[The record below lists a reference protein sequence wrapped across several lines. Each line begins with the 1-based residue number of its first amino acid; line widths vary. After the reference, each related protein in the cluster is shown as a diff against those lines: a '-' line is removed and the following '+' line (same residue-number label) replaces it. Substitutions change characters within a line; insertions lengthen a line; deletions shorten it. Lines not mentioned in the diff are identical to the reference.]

1 MGRLTPQKYTYVISA
16 SGQPLM
22 PTTRQ
27 GHVRRL
33 LNAGKARITSHVP
46 YTIQLKYDTDSITQ
60 PMHGG
65 LRPGRD
71 NISASVITN
80 NGEEVFRCHL
90 TTRNREIAKLMA
102 ERRQHRQASRRG
114 ERLVRKRLGQR
125 YGTTFNGFMERI
137 LPGCEKPVKV
147 KDIINTE
154 ARFNNRTRPAG
165 WVTPTVRQLIQTH
178 MSLIRKVCKLL
189 PITDWSVQVDK
200 HSFMILDNG
209 MVWGSDFCNGRM
221 KGYKSVKDYVR
232 ARQGGK
238 CIICGKPI
246 EHFHHVI
253 PRHLDGSDLP
263 ENIVGLCKTCHEGIH
278 TDKIQTALKGK
289 FKKYASLSA
298 LNQAMPFILK
308 EMVSVYGKDGISAV
322 SHTDVTAHMADNSID
337 RSTAIASMGSGIVVT
352 DPSAHCFE
360 LRQFRRHDR
369 QLIKSQRERTY
380 KLDGVT
386 VAKNRTPRFEQ
397 PKDMPALST
406 WYENEVFAKG
416 KALADTVLSRITV
429 TKSKRYYNNPH
440 RLMPGARFMYQ
451 GKSYILSGSLSN
463 SSYYRAYGDTRT
475 NYPAGKS
482 SLLRHNTGI
491 VFIS

>member
-1 MGRLTPQKYTYVISA
+1 MGKLTSQKYIYVISEL
-16 SGQPLM
+16 GQPLM

-33 LNAGKARITSHVP
+33 LNAGKARIASHVP
-46 YTIQLKYDTDSITQ
+46 YTIQLKYDTDGITQ

-71 NISASVITN
+71 NISASVITDD
-80 NGEEVFRCHL
+80 GKEVFKCHL
-90 TTRNREIAKLMA
+90 TTRNREIAELMV
-102 ERRQHRQASRRG
+102 ERRQHRQVSRRG
-114 ERLVRKRLGQR
+114 ERLARKRLGRR

-165 WVTPTVRQLIQTH
+165 WLTPTVRQLIQTH

-189 PITDWSVQVDK
+189 HVTDWTVQVDK
-200 HSFMILDNG
+200 YSFMVLDNG
-209 MVWGSDFCNGRM
+209 MIWGSDFCNGRM
-221 KGYKSVKDYVR
+221 KGYKSVNDYVR

-238 CIICGKPI
+238 CIICGHPI
-246 EHFHHVI
+246 EHFHHVV
-253 PRHLDGSDLP
+253 PRHMGGSDLP

-289 FKKYASLSA
+289 FKKYAALSA

-308 EMVSVYGKDGISAV
+308 EMISAYGKDGINTISY
-322 SHTDVTAHMADNSID
+322 TDVTAYLADNSID
-337 RSTAIASMGSGIVVT
+337 RSTAIASMGSGIAVAGS
-352 DPSAHCFE
+352 SAHCFE

-369 QLIKSQRERTY
+369 QLIKSQRERAY

-397 PKDMPALST
+397 PKDMPALSV
-406 WYENEVFAKG
+406 WYENEIFTKG
-416 KALADTVLSRITV
+416 KTLADAELSRLTV
-429 TKSKRYYNNPH
+429 TKSRRYYNDAH
-440 RLMPGARFMYQ
+440 RLRPGAVFMYQ
-451 GKSYILSGSLSN
+451 GKRYALSGSLSKG
-463 SSYYRAYGDTRT
+463 SYYRAYGDTRT
-475 NYPAGKS
+475 NYPAGKV
-482 SLLRHNTGI
+482 SLLRHNTGV

>member
-1 MGRLTPQKYTYVISA
+1 MGMLTSQKYIYVISA

-27 GHVRRL
+27 GHVRWL

-60 PMHGG
+60 LMHGG

-71 NISASVITN
+71 NISASVITDD
-80 NGEEVFRCHL
+80 GREVFKCHL
-90 TTRNREIAKLMA
+90 TTRNCEIVKLMA
-102 ERRQHRQASRRG
+102 ERKQHRQASRRG
-114 ERLVRKRLGQR
+114 ERLARKRLGRR
-125 YGTTFNGFMERI
+125 YGTTFTGFMERI

-154 ARFNNRTRPAG
+154 ARFNNRTRPDG

-189 PITDWSVQVDK
+189 PVTDWSVQVDK
-200 HSFMILDNG
+200 YSFMVLDNG
-209 MVWGSDFCNGRM
+209 MIWGSDFCNGRM

-246 EHFHHVI
+246 EHFHHVV
-253 PRHLDGSDLP
+253 PRYLGGSDLL
-263 ENIVGLCKTCHEGIH
+263 ENIAGLCKTCHEDIH

-289 FKKYASLSA
+289 FKKYAGLSA

-308 EMVSVYGKDGISAV
+308 EMVSVYGKDNISTV
-322 SHTDVTAHMADNSID
+322 SYTDVTAHMANNHID
-337 RSTAIASMGSGIVVT
+337 RSIAIASVGSGNAVT
-352 DPSAHCFE
+352 GSFAHCFE
-360 LRQFRRHDR
+360 LKQFRRHDR

-397 PKDMPALST
+397 PKDMPALSV
-406 WYENEVFAKG
+406 WYKNEVFA
-416 KALADTVLSRITV
+416 
-429 TKSKRYYNNPH
+429 
-440 RLMPGARFMYQ
+440 
-451 GKSYILSGSLSN
+451 
-463 SSYYRAYGDTRT
+463 
-475 NYPAGKS
+475 
-482 SLLRHNTGI
+482 
-491 VFIS
+491 